1 MQVLNT
7 FSLLF
12 LLIILF
18 ICLFGFLNNF
28 QVIHRDLAARNI
40 LVGANQVCKISDFG
54 LARDV
59 NDDIYVRTSQVVF
72 SRRKGKRWGL
82 GERNDLLITCKAVT
96 LRGEKRIIAVHF
108 PNQIFHRREANRR
121 K

>member
-1 MQVLNT
+1 MGSQTVRCLSFGCGRAKKKHIAMQVLNT

-40 LVGANQVCKISDFG
+40 LVGENQVCKISDFG

-72 SRRKGKRWGL
+72 SRRKGKRDGVW
-82 GERNDLLITCKAVT
+82 ERET
-96 LRGEKRIIAVHF
+96 
-108 PNQIFHRREANRR
+108 IFS
-121 K
+121 